1 MLEIGKF
8 NHLKVKR
15 ATRHGAYLADDQ
27 GNEALLPV
35 KFVHADLRLED
46 TIDVFIFTD
55 SEDRITATTQT
66 PLAQRDEF
74 AYLQVKDVTAHGAF
88 LDWGLEK
95 DLLVPFREQLTG
107 MKKGHYYL
115 VYLYLDYQSKRLVAS
130 SRIRRF
136 LENENIAMEKGEKVK
151 LLVWEK
157 TDLGVN
163 VVINNRH
170 LGLIFKDDLHTT
182 LLTGDRLTGFIKNIR
197 PDKKID
203 VVLHKPGYAAIE
215 PNAQRVLLNIR
226 EKNGYLELSDNSD
239 PDEIKKQ
246 LQMSKK
252 AFKKAIGILYKKRLI
267 RIADDGL
274 YLFDNNK
281 KHNKDD
287 VSG

>member
-15 ATRHGAYLADDQ
+15 ATAHGAYLADDQ

-74 AYLQVKDVTAHGAF
+74 AYLQVKDVTAHGTF
-88 LDWGLEK
+88 LNWGLEK
-95 DLLVPFREQLTG
+95 DLFVPFSEQLIR

-115 VYLYLDYQSKRLVAS
+115 VYLYLDDASSRMVAS

-136 LENENIAMEKGEKVK
+136 LENENIALEKGEKVK

-157 TDLGVN
+157 SDLGVN

-170 LGLIFKDDLHTT
+170 LGLIFKGDLHTT

-226 EKNGYLELSDNSD
+226 EKNGCLKLSDNSD

-274 YLFDNNK
+274 YLLDNK
-281 KHNKDD
+281 KHKEDD
-287 VSG
+287 VPG